1 MITVLSVFGLCYL
14 FVWSVIGFYLGVKH
28 ESHVQKLESSAK
40 KGNLQDYFGE
50 WSVWKLHAGGHAH
63 ALLLALICIIV
74 ALIMPQMVLTETIKT
89 ILVVLLIV
97 GTVLASVAHWFYF
110 KPVLGLGSALF
121 LIGLLIS
128 IIGFIKG
135 L

>member
-1 MITVLSVFGLCYL
+1 MTALLSVFGLCYL
-14 FVWSVIGFYLGVKH
+14 FVWCVIGLYLGIKH
-28 ESHVQKLESSAK
+28 ESHVEKIESSAK
-40 KGNLQDYFGE
+40 KGNLPDYFGE
-50 WSVWKLHAGGHAH
+50 WSLWKLRAGGHAH

-74 ALIMPQMVLTETIKT
+74 ALIMPQMVLADTIKT

-110 KPVLGLGSALF
+110 KPVLGLGAVLF
-121 LIGLLIS
+121 LVGLLMC

>member
-14 FVWSVIGFYLGVKH
+14 FLWSLIGFYLGVKH

-63 ALLLALICIIV
+63 ALLLALICILV
-74 ALIMPQMVLTETIKT
+74 ALIMPQMVLADTIET

-121 LIGLLIS
+121 LIGLLMS
-128 IIGFIKG
+128 IIGFIRG

>member
-1 MITVLSVFGLCYL
+1 MTTVLSVFGLCYL
-14 FVWSVIGFYLGVKH
+14 FLWSVIGLYLGVKH
-28 ESHVQKLESSAK
+28 ESHVKKLESSAK
-40 KGNLQDYFGE
+40 KGSLQDYFGE
-50 WSVWKLHAGGHAH
+50 WSVWKMHAGSHAH

-74 ALIMPQMVLTETIKT
+74 ALIMPQMVLADTIKT

-97 GTVLASVAHWFYF
+97 GTILASVAHWFYF
-110 KPVLGLGSALF
+110 KPVLGLGAALF
-121 LIGLLIS
+121 LVGLLMS

>member
-89 ILVVLLIV
+89 VLVVLLIV

-128 IIGFIKG
+128 IIGFIRG

>member
-89 ILVVLLIV
+89 VLVVLLIV

-121 LIGLLIS
+121 LIGLFIS

>member
-14 FVWSVIGFYLGVKH
+14 FLWSLIGFYLGIKH
-28 ESHVQKLESSAK
+28 ESHVQKLKSSAK

-63 ALLLALICIIV
+63 ALLLALICILV
-74 ALIMPQMVLTETIKT
+74 ALIMPQMVLADTIKT

-128 IIGFIKG
+128 IIGFIRG

>member
-89 ILVVLLIV
+89 ILVVLLFV

-110 KPVLGLGSALF
+110 KPILGLGSALF